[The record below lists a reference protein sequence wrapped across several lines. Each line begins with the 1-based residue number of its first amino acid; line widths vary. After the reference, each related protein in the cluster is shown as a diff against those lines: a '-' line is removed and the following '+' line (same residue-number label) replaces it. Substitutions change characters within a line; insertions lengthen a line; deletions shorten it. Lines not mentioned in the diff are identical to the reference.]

1 MARIET
7 IIELIEEVAE
17 TLRDTRKT
25 DVNSVR
31 LISKENV
38 EMAIQK
44 LNSVLELAKQDEG
57 YKSVELEKLIQKLK
71 ETIEQAKQNSWKERF
86 PQPYQP
92 TKWSEGPMKPWWE
105 QDRITLG
112 PVYAVGML
120 EGLI

>member
-7 IIELIEEVAE
+7 IIKLIEEVAE

-57 YKSVELEKLIQKLK
+57 YKAMELDKMIQKLK

-92 TKWSEGPMKPWWE
+92 AKWPDPMKPWWE
-105 QDRITLG
+105 HDRITLG
-112 PVYAVGML
+112 PAYAVGTL